1 MSLPLQ
7 ETIEPTVL
15 NIYLKNRNW
24 KYYFLLIAIFIVTG
38 SIFYTNN
45 LVEKLG
51 REEVKKVELWAEG
64 IRSLQLNPDQDV
76 SLINRI
82 LEQNETIP
90 VILVDDNGN
99 IVDYRNIKVSEK
111 KKEKILR
118 KKLQNMKEANHSI
131 EVDLVNGKNYI
142 YFDDSSLLSHLAWYP
157 FIQLGAIITFI
168 LIAFIAFS
176 YSKSAE
182 QNQVW
187 VGMSKETAHQLG
199 TPISS
204 LMAWMELIKTGNLD
218 VNLAKEMAKDVNRLE
233 VIAERF
239 SKIGSKPVL
248 KVGNIALQLK
258 NSIEYLKKRTS
269 DKVDFILEDK
279 RVSKE
284 NIPFNTELFSWVIE
298 NLSKNAVDAMEG
310 KGILHFSLY
319 EKANQLVLDIQ
330 DSGKG
335 ITKKHHKTI
344 FKPGFTSKKR
354 GWGLGLSLSKRII
367 ENYHS
372 GKIFVASS
380 EIGKGTLFR
389 IILPLK

>member
-1 MSLPLQ
+1 M
-7 ETIEPTVL
+7 
-15 NIYLKNRNW
+15 YLKNRNW
-24 KYYFLLIAIFIVTG
+24 KYYFLLIAIFIITG

-45 LVEKLG
+45 LVKKLG

-90 VILVDDNGN
+90 VILVDDSGN
-99 IVDYRNIKVSEK
+99 IIDYRNIKVSEQK
-111 KKEKILR
+111 KDKILR
-118 KKLQNMKEANHSI
+118 KKLRAMKEENHSI

-142 YFDDSSLLSHLAWYP
+142 YFDDSSLLNHLAWYP

-204 LMAWMELIKTGNLD
+204 LMAWMELIKLGNLD
-218 VNLAKEMAKDVNRLE
+218 DHLAKEMAKDVSRLE
-233 VIAERF
+233 VITERF

-248 KVGNIALQLK
+248 KPGNLMLQLN

-269 DKVDFILEDK
+269 GKVDFILEDK
-279 RVSKE
+279 RSSKE
-284 NIPFNTELFSWVIE
+284 NIPVNAELFSWVIE
-298 NLSKNAVDAMEG
+298 NLTKNAVDAMDG
-310 KGILHFSLY
+310 KGVLRFSLF
-319 EKANQLVLDIQ
+319 EKGEQLVLDIR
-330 DSGKG
+330 DTGKG

-367 ENYHS
+367 ENYHR
-372 GKIFVASS
+372 GKIFVVSS

-389 IILPLK
+389 IILPTK